1 MSANEDQRTTWRVLR
16 SGPCDPA
23 WNMALDEALL
33 ESFAPGDAPVLRL
46 YGWAPPALSLG
57 RFQAAREVVVPPGA
71 RLVRRITG
79 GAAIHHRADEVT
91 YSVVAPY
98 SLFGARDP
106 RAAYHAVH
114 GAIARALAALG
125 VPLAPRSAPGAHASL
140 LGMCYANA
148 TDYDLVAGGKKLVG
162 SAQRRRGHAFLQHG
176 SLPVSPDPDVP
187 GATSLAELI
196 EGDLPSAATIENA
209 IVDAFQERLAT
220 RALPDAAS
228 EAERSAAQRLLT
240 GRYAADAWTYE
251 R

>member
-1 MSANEDQRTTWRVLR
+1 VSANEDQRTTWRVLR
-16 SGPCDPA
+16 TGPGDPA

-33 ESFAPGDAPVLRL
+33 ESFAAGDAPVLRL

-98 SLFGARDP
+98 ALFGARDP

-125 VPLAPRSAPGAHASL
+125 VPLAPRSAPGAHASVI
-140 LGMCYANA
+140 GMCYANA

-196 EGDLPSAATIENA
+196 EGPIPSTAAIEDA
-209 IVDAFQERLAT
+209 IVDAFQERLAMT
-220 RALPDAAS
+220 PLHDAAR
-228 EAERSAAQRLLT
+228 ETERRAAQRLLE
-240 GRYAADAWTYE
+240 GRYAADAWTFE